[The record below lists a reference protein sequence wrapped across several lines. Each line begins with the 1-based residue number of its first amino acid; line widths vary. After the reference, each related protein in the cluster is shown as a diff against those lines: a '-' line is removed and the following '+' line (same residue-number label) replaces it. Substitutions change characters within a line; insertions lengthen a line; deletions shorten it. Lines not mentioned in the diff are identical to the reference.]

1 MADYFTTRAKAPNIP
16 KGQFSTVMRP
26 FTAAQAAQK
35 RWGFKDFDPV
45 PGLPSGRGTFMPV
58 GYTQT
63 PPPAAS
69 IESEWATPELLKD
82 FLIMM
87 EGTRKPIAP
96 EEVFKG
102 LIGPTGGPLLAGVAK
117 TGLKGSVDPST
128 LRMFVGGVPKGAG
141 KGTPAPKETIDLLT
155 KKYPH
160 AAAREEQYIVT
171 ERHPAKVGRYGSPG
185 LQKVEIFPGTT
196 PSVVP
201 RRPGDPSGGSMVYN
215 PELGQI
221 RKIEHI
227 DTDTGVDLSLNIV
240 EPKKQ
245 SLALPDKKSDN
256 IMYRGMS
263 SEEFDQALKTGHF
276 KSKGD
281 YNVQGQDD
289 LTYWSSR
296 PSQAQNYASSFAPW
310 QFKPTFERPAYVV
323 GVKRKNVARIDADT
337 ELGVSGKTPVNDVV
351 EIYKGDVHAITPG
364 RHHIVDDWGTPRISG
379 SSLESH
385 VTWSKYDKGV
395 TKKITDDIR
404 PAKENINTVI
414 DANTVG
420 GRVSGDEIVNIKT
433 LSGGPSKS
441 SRGQKAVKEIVEKMK
456 GPEGYIERLIVDQ
469 DGNVIEGAHRLEA
482 LRRLGVED
490 VPITR
495 IVDPTANI
503 NTASMRDAIEGVGN
517 IRSDHVNQIMA
528 QVGGMLDE
536 VGGDPSKV
544 IAEFELPRGFEKFFH
559 AALKSVVKK

>member
-1 MADYFTTRAKAPNIP
+1 
-16 KGQFSTVMRP
+16 
-26 FTAAQAAQK
+26 
-35 RWGFKDFDPV
+35 
-45 PGLPSGRGTFMPV
+45 
-58 GYTQT
+58 
-63 PPPAAS
+63 
-69 IESEWATPELLKD
+69 
-82 FLIMM
+82 
-87 EGTRKPIAP
+87 
-96 EEVFKG
+96 
-102 LIGPTGGPLLAGVAK
+102 
-117 TGLKGSVDPST
+117 
-128 LRMFVGGVPKGAG
+128 
-141 KGTPAPKETIDLLT
+141 
-155 KKYPH
+155 
-160 AAAREEQYIVT
+160 
-171 ERHPAKVGRYGSPG
+171 
-185 LQKVEIFPGTT
+185 
-196 PSVVP
+196 
-201 RRPGDPSGGSMVYN
+201 MVYD

-245 SLALPDKKSDN
+245 SLSLPDKKSDN

-441 SRGQKAVKEIVEKMK
+441 SRGQKAVAETVEKMK

-544 IAEFELPRGFEKFFH
+544 IAEFELPRGFEKYFH